1 MHRLIFVAAL
11 SIVSVAGAAVCYSGA
26 DAYPSPKHSMADRQ
40 SEQKIL
46 EAVFKYQIRG
56 CGKDFH
62 SKIYFLSYKAKDP
75 PDEVVARFADYG
87 GLVRKRSQMRGYRD
101 IETGEQGILLSITR
115 IGRRGSTLAQVSGS
129 CAAGSLEAN
138 DYTYRVRRTKRG
150 WRVTRQRLVGV
161 S

>member
-1 MHRLIFVAAL
+1 
-11 SIVSVAGAAVCYSGA
+11 
-26 DAYPSPKHSMADRQ
+26 MADRH

-62 SKIYFLSYKAKDP
+62 SKIYFLSYKRQDP
-75 PDEVVARFADYG
+75 PDEVVARFANYG
-87 GLVRKRSQMRGYRD
+87 MLVRKRSQMRGYRD
-101 IETGEQGILLSITR
+101 IQTGEQGILLSITR
-115 IGRRGSTLAQVSGS
+115 IDQRGSVRAQVSGS

-138 DYTYRVRRTKRG
+138 YYAYRVSRTKRG
-150 WRVTRQRLVGV
+150 WRATHQRLVGV